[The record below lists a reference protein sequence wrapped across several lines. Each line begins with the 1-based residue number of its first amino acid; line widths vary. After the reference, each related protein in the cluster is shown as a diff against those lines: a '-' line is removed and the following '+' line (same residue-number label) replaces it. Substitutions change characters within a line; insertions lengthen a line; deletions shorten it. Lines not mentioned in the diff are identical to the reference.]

1 MKENDLEQFSVAL
14 SKLSTPLNEQQCKKI
29 KSATKAIRGPH
40 TDSFDKPTN
49 ADLEQA
55 FPLPPEHEIN
65 KPLDET
71 IHGEDGRVLFDISHL
86 IRPYYKMYKLKI
98 L

>member
-1 MKENDLEQFSVAL
+1 MLALKENDLEQFSVAL
-14 SKLSTPLNEQQCKKI
+14 SKLSIPLNEQQCKKI

-65 KPLDET
+65 KPFDET
-71 IHGEDGRVLFDISHL
+71 THGEDGKLLFKVWSFIS
-86 IRPYYKMYKLKI
+86 I
-98 L
+98 LYN

>member
-14 SKLSTPLNEQQCKKI
+14 SKLSTPLNEQQRKKI

-65 KPLDET
+65 KPFDVT
-71 IHGEDGRVLFDISHL
+71 THNEDGRVLFEIKQSNW
-86 IRPYYKMYKLKI
+86 I
-98 L
+98 LYNVQN

>member
-14 SKLSTPLNEQQCKKI
+14 SKLSTPLNEEQRKNI

-65 KPLDET
+65 KPFDET
-71 IHGEDGRVLFDISHL
+71 SHGEDGKLLF
-86 IRPYYKMYKLKI
+86 KLRSFV
-98 L
+98 

>member
-1 MKENDLEQFSVAL
+1 MKENNLEQFAVAL
-14 SKLSTPLNEQQCKKI
+14 SKLSIPLNEEQCKEI

-65 KPLDET
+65 KPFDET
-71 IHGEDGRVLFDISHL
+71 THGEDGKLLFQIGAFV
-86 IRPYYKMYKLKI
+86 
-98 L
+98 

>member
-14 SKLSTPLNEQQCKKI
+14 SKLSTPLNEEQCKKI

-65 KPLDET
+65 KPFDVT
-71 IHGEDGRVLFDISHL
+71 THNEDGRVL
-86 IRPYYKMYKLKI
+86 YKIKSFVWIKCTKLKI

>member
-14 SKLSTPLNEQQCKKI
+14 SKLSIPINEEQRKKI

-65 KPLDET
+65 KPFDET
-71 IHGEDGRVLFDISHL
+71 THGEDGKLLFK
-86 IRPYYKMYKLKI
+86 IRSFV
-98 L
+98 

>member
-14 SKLSTPLNEQQCKKI
+14 SKLSTPLNEEQCKKI

-65 KPLDET
+65 HPFDDRKLSICCMIIDKQTAEN
-71 IHGEDGRVLFDISHL
+71 VLGYF
-86 IRPYYKMYKLKI
+86 
-98 L
+98 